1 MITNKKKV
9 TNINNMTT
17 AEITVIK
24 LSYDLIK
31 GKISIY

>member
-9 TNINNMTT
+9 TNINNITI
-17 AEITVIK
+17 AEIIVIK

-31 GKISIY
+31 GKNNIY